1 MAPLGVSFH
10 LLTED
15 QGLVLSAILVPFDST
30 WFMLCPWA
38 MSFFQKLRLASFPP
52 VTFPLLPFVPCIH
65 PILVSSRSRPWV
77 NPGSLRDTFTE
88 IDSVQTSH
96 CRIENSITAH
106 LAIT

>member
-38 MSFFQKLRLASFPP
+38 MSFFQKLCPDPFSP
-52 VTFPLLPFVPCIH
+52 VTVLHLESISSLVLNLHGPSHIHTQLLEKP
-65 PILVSSRSRPWV
+65 
-77 NPGSLRDTFTE
+77 
-88 IDSVQTSH
+88 
-96 CRIENSITAH
+96 
-106 LAIT
+106 

>member
-65 PILVSSRSRPWV
+65 PILVS
-77 NPGSLRDTFTE
+77 
-88 IDSVQTSH
+88 TSAPLFLL
-96 CRIENSITAH
+96 CQYVH
-106 LAIT
+106 LDHFGDGRFLKAT